1 MQQTAWLARL
11 PGGHGGRHLA
21 HPAGSE
27 QLPAAAAGP
36 AAETGLLWHL
46 AGDCC
51 SLEGGFQQK
60 LLSVAWEVMSL
71 VLEPAGQLE

>member
-1 MQQTAWLARL
+1 MQQTVWLARL
-11 PGGHGGRHLA
+11 PGDHEARHSA

-27 QLPAAAAGP
+27 QLPAAAAEP
-36 AAETGLLWHL
+36 AAEMGLLWHL

-60 LLSVAWEVMSL
+60 ALSVAWEVTSL
-71 VLEPAGQLE
+71 VLEPAGQLD